1 VPSPP
6 NFSQKCPPSRQNPPR
21 LQDYPDQS
29 LYRSRSEPAA
39 DHIAFRHHFR
49 GWAGS
54 FDLVCEIWPNG
65 DAVQARWR
73 LQNQPPPK
81 PWLPVY
87 LESVATGP
95 WSASARRV
103 YAGVGNVIEEPGAFH
118 LGFDGHHLATSFVGF
133 DFENGL
139 SMVQGVDTPPDE
151 PGREALVL
159 LSRK

>member
-1 VPSPP
+1 MCPSGSRAV
-6 NFSQKCPPSRQNPPR
+6 SQKVNFCGQGNTGASPR
-21 LQDYPDQS
+21 LPLGEERANILLLTCCYQ
-29 LYRSRSEPAA
+29 E
-39 DHIAFRHHFR
+39 
-49 GWAGS
+49 GS
-54 FDLVCEIWPNG
+54 KVA
-65 DAVQARWR
+65 AVQARWR